1 VTDEDRL
8 VTVCDKCFC
17 ASCWQGDFF
26 CQGAI
31 SAGTVRLPV
40 KELRRLGHEHE
51 SYWAPD
57 RILRIEGRL

>member
-1 VTDEDRL
+1 MRQLPLRVLLARRL
-8 VTVCDKCFC
+8 LL
-17 ASCWQGDFF
+17 
-26 CQGAI
+26 QGAI

-40 KELRRLGHEHE
+40 KELRRLDREHE